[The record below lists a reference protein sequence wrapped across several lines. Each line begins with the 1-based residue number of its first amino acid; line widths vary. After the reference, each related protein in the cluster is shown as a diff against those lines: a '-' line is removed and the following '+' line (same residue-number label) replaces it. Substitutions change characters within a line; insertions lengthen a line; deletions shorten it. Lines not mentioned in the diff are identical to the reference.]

1 MHSATHTVV
10 MRFLSMF
17 SFAFIWVLN
26 RASASSSEV
35 HAAYSMHALARH
47 TMHTSKRTK
56 GSFMMQKMR
65 EKGLQKKDAISG
77 TV

>member
-1 MHSATHTVV
+1 
-10 MRFLSMF
+10 MF

-35 HAAYSMHALARH
+35 HAAYSVHALAQH

-56 GSFMMQKMR
+56 GSFMM
-65 EKGLQKKDAISG
+65 
-77 TV
+77 